1 MTREKGF
8 TLIEL
13 LVVVA
18 ILGVLLAI
26 AVPSYRSHVIKGH
39 RASAQ
44 TFMMEVANRQNQYLL
59 DARNYAVGAG
69 ALTTL
74 GQTVPAD
81 VSSHY
86 TITIDPAAPATPP
99 AYTITATPIVG
110 TAQASDG
117 VLTLDNLGVKTR
129 NGQPGW

>member
-1 MTREKGF
+1 MKREGGF

-18 ILGVLLAI
+18 ILGILLAI
-26 AVPSYRSHVIKGH
+26 AVPSYRAHVIKSH

-59 DARNYAVGAG
+59 DARNYAVGAS
-69 ALTTL
+69 ALDTL
-74 GQTVPAD
+74 GQSVPAD
-81 VSSHY
+81 VSSRY
-86 TITIDPAAPATPP
+86 TVTVDPSAPATPP
-99 AYTITATPIVG
+99 AFTIVATPIAG
-110 TAQASDG
+110 TPQATDG